1 MRVHQEQ
8 TERPGMRAVL
18 MVKSGKDKRN
28 NFLAEMQR
36 ISMSQRALQ
45 VAEIVSAKA
54 KELKGFR
61 C

>member
-1 MRVHQEQ
+1 MRVHHRQ
-8 TERPGMRAVL
+8 TELPGMGAVL

-28 NFLAEMQR
+28 NFLAEMGR

-54 KELKGFR
+54 KELKGSQ